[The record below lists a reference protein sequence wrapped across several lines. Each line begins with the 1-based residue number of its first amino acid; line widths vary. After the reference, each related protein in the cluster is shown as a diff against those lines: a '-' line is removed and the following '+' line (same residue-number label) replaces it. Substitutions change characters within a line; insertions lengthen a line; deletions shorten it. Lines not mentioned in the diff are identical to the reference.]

1 MADIAKE
8 LNTIY
13 RVSLG
18 EHNRMPIHDGLK
30 KINDD
35 LEAKK
40 RSGGGNNGG
49 HSNRTGD
56 NS

>member
-1 MADIAKE
+1 MADIAYE
-8 LNTIY
+8 LNKIY
-13 RVSLG
+13 RAQYG
-18 EHNRMPIHDGLK
+18 YGNRMPIHDALK
-30 KINDD
+30 KINDE